1 MDPERYY
8 VELATAFVLGRCP
21 WLQGEALPSAT
32 LLERGRGEGLR
43 LHKFKRNAALPRV
56 AKVLGILRG
65 LHPRELLDVG
75 SGRGTFL
82 WPLLHELPW
91 LPVTALDADPRRVRD
106 LGAVREG
113 GVERLS
119 VVHGDAC
126 ALPLSDDAVDV
137 ATALEVLEH
146 LREPSRAAAEL
157 VRVARRFVVA
167 SVPSG
172 PDDNP
177 QHIQLFS
184 PTSLRALLLEAGAKR
199 VQIEHVPGHM
209 IAIARVAAFGAAGD
223 DIGGPPRETPA

>member
-8 VELATAFVLGRCP
+8 VELAAAFVCGHRPQLR
-21 WLQGEALPSAT
+21 EAGLELPA
-32 LLERGRGEGLR
+32 LLARGREEGLS
-43 LHKFKRNAALPRV
+43 LHKFKRSATLPRV

-65 LHPRELLDVG
+65 LLPTELLDVG
-75 SGRGTFL
+75 SGRGVFL
-82 WPLLHELPW
+82 WPLLDELPW

-106 LGAVREG
+106 LGAVRDG
-113 GVERLS
+113 GVERLR

-126 ALPLSDDAVDV
+126 ALPLEAGAVDV

-146 LREPSRAAAEL
+146 LPEPSRAAAEL
-157 VRVARRFVVA
+157 VRVSRRFVVV

-184 PTSLRALLLEAGAKR
+184 PASLRALLLEAGATR

-209 IAIARVAAFGAAGD
+209 IAVARVPEKVPSA
-223 DIGGPPRETPA
+223 

>member
-1 MDPERYY
+1 
-8 VELATAFVLGRCP
+8 
-21 WLQGEALPSAT
+21 
-32 LLERGRGEGLR
+32 
-43 LHKFKRNAALPRV
+43 
-56 AKVLGILRG
+56 
-65 LHPRELLDVG
+65 VG

-82 WPLLHELPW
+82 WPLLHELAW

-106 LGAVREG
+106 LGAVHEG

-119 VVHGDAC
+119 VVHGDVC
-126 ALPLSDDAVDV
+126 ALPLASDAVDV

-184 PTSLRALLLEAGAKR
+184 PASLRALLLAAGAKR

-209 IAIARVAAFGAAGD
+209 IAVAKLEAQTA
-223 DIGGPPRETPA
+223 

>member
-8 VELATAFVLGRCP
+8 VELAAAFVLGRLP
-21 WLQGEALPSAT
+21 GLREEALAPAE
-32 LLERGRGEGLR
+32 LVGRGRAEGLR
-43 LHKFKRNAALPRV
+43 LHKFKRNATLPRV

-65 LHPRELLDVG
+65 LGPGALLDVG

-91 LPVTALDADPRRVRD
+91 LTVTALDADPRRVRD

-119 VVHGDAC
+119 AVQGDAC
-126 ALPLSDDAVDV
+126 ALPLGRDAVDV
-137 ATALEVLEH
+137 VTALEVLEH
-146 LREPSRAAAEL
+146 LREPERAAAEI

-184 PTSLRALLLEAGAKR
+184 PDRLRALLLDAGAQR

-209 IAIARVAAFGAAGD
+209 IAVARVQEGARA
-223 DIGGPPRETPA
+223 

>member
-21 WLQGEALPSAT
+21 QLRGEALAPAA

-43 LHKFKRNAALPRV
+43 LHKFKRNATLPRV

-65 LHPRELLDVG
+65 LLPGELLDVG

-91 LPVTALDADPRRVRD
+91 LSVTALDADPRRVRD

-119 VVHGDAC
+119 VVHGDVS
-126 ALPLSDDAVDV
+126 ALPLPDAAVDV
-137 ATALEVLEH
+137 TTALEVLEH

-157 VRVARRFVVA
+157 VRVTRRFVVA

-184 PTSLRALLLEAGAKR
+184 PTRLRSLLLDAGARR

-209 IAIARVAAFGAAGD
+209 IAVAKVADPAGAGA
-223 DIGGPPRETPA
+223 

>member
-8 VELATAFVLGRCP
+8 VELATAFVLGHRP
-21 WLQGEALPSAT
+21 ALQGEALPPAAV
-32 LLERGRGEGLR
+32 LERGLAEGLR
-43 LHKFKRNAALPRV
+43 LHKFKRNATLPRV

-65 LHPRELLDVG
+65 LLPSDLLDVG

-106 LGAVREG
+106 LGAVRDG
-113 GVERLS
+113 GVERLR
-119 VVHGDAC
+119 VVQGDAC
-126 ALPLSDDAVDV
+126 ALPLESDAVDV
-137 ATALEVLEH
+137 VTALEVLEH
-146 LREPSRAAAEL
+146 LREPSRAAAEV
-157 VRVARRFVVA
+157 VRVARRFVVC

-184 PTSLRALLLEAGAKR
+184 TESLRALLLDAGAKR
-199 VQIEHVPGHM
+199 VQVEHVPGHM
-209 IAIARVAAFGAAGD
+209 IAVARVEGAAGA
-223 DIGGPPRETPA
+223 RA

>member
-8 VELATAFVLGRCP
+8 LELAAAFVRGHRPALRAEGCP
-21 WLQGEALPSAT
+21 PAELV
-32 LLERGRGEGLR
+32 ERGRADGLR
-43 LHKFKRNAALPRV
+43 LLKFKRNATLPRV

-65 LHPRELLDVG
+65 LQPAALLDVG

-106 LGAVREG
+106 LLAVREG
-113 GVERLS
+113 GVERLA
-119 VVHGDAC
+119 VLHADAC
-126 ALPLSDDAVDV
+126 ALPLPADAMDV
-137 ATALEVLEH
+137 VTALEVLEH
-146 LREPSRAAAEL
+146 LPEPSRAAAEL
-157 VRVARRFVVA
+157 VRVARRFVVV

-184 PTSLRALLLEAGAKR
+184 PASLRALLLDAGAKR
-199 VQIEHVPGHM
+199 VQLEHVPGHM
-209 IAIARVAAFGAAGD
+209 IAVARVHTQ
-223 DIGGPPRETPA
+223 GGGERAPGEPHP

>member
-8 VELATAFVLGRCP
+8 VELAAAFVLGRCP
-21 WLQGEALPSAT
+21 ALRDEALPTAA

-43 LHKFKRNAALPRV
+43 LHKFKRNATLPRV
-56 AKVLGILRG
+56 GKVLGILRG
-65 LHPRELLDVG
+65 LLPRELLDVG

-119 VVHGDAC
+119 GVHGDVG
-126 ALPLSDDAVDV
+126 ALPLPDDAFDV

-146 LREPSRAAAEL
+146 LPEPAKAAAEL
-157 VRVARRFVVA
+157 VRVTRRFVVV

-184 PTSLRALLLEAGAKR
+184 PTSLRALLLAAGAKR

-209 IAIARVAAFGAAGD
+209 IAVARVE
-223 DIGGPPRETPA
+223 PHP

>member
-1 MDPERYY
+1 MDPERYF

-21 WLQGEALPSAT
+21 ALRGEGLTTAA
-32 LLERGRGEGLR
+32 LLERGRAEGLR
-43 LHKFKRNAALPRV
+43 LHKFKRNATLPRV

-65 LHPRELLDVG
+65 LLPGELLDVG

-91 LPVTALDADPRRVRD
+91 LSVTALDADPRRVRD
-106 LGAVREG
+106 LGAVRDG
-113 GVERLS
+113 GVERLA

-126 ALPLSDDAVDV
+126 ALPLAAGAVDV
-137 ATALEVLEH
+137 TTALEVLEH
-146 LREPSRAAAEL
+146 LREPARAAAEL
-157 VRVARRFVVA
+157 VRVSRRFVVV

-184 PTSLRALLLEAGAKR
+184 PASLRALLLEAGAAR

-209 IAIARVAAFGAAGD
+209 IAVARIPEKA
-223 DIGGPPRETPA
+223 

>member
-8 VELATAFVLGRCP
+8 LELAAAFVLGHRP
-21 WLQGEALPSAT
+21 GLRAEDLPPAALV
-32 LLERGRGEGLR
+32 ERGRADGLR
-43 LHKFKRNAALPRV
+43 LHKFKRNAVLPRV

-65 LHPRELLDVG
+65 LVPAELLDVG

-91 LPVTALDADPRRVRD
+91 LPVTALDADLRRVRD
-106 LGAVREG
+106 LTAVRDG
-113 GVERLS
+113 GIDRLRPL
-119 VVHGDAC
+119 HADAN
-126 ALPLSDDAVDV
+126 ALPLPDDAVDV
-137 ATALEVLEH
+137 VTALEVLEH
-146 LREPSRAAAEL
+146 LPEPARAANEI

-177 QHIQLFS
+177 QHIQLFT
-184 PTSLRALLLEAGAKR
+184 PTSLRALLLDAGATR

-209 IAIARVAAFGAAGD
+209 IAVARVQAKPGSAPSPAEGA
-223 DIGGPPRETPA
+223 RR

>member
-21 WLQGEALPSAT
+21 ALQGQALPPAE
-32 LLERGRGEGLR
+32 LLERGRAEGLR
-43 LHKFKRNAALPRV
+43 LHKFKQNATLPRV

-65 LHPRELLDVG
+65 LLPAELLDVG

-82 WPLLHELPW
+82 WPLLHALPW

-119 VVHGDAC
+119 VVHGDVC
-126 ALPLSDDAVDV
+126 ALPLPDDAVDV

-146 LREPSRAAAEL
+146 LQEPSRAAAEL

-184 PTSLRALLLEAGAKR
+184 PASLRALLLEAGATR

-209 IAIARVAAFGAAGD
+209 IAVARVAQPGEH
-223 DIGGPPRETPA
+223 GGPPA